1 MKWLKDHLII
11 SLIIGLVVVVSVI
24 VVIALVVNNKPKIK
38 EENFAI
44 KTVGYYVYKGSDA
57 WYQITFK
64 DDETFLYEP
73 WYCPKS
79 ACGGGGNESG
89 TYKIDGKEISINI
102 PAHYTDG
109 DPMIDD
115 IELIPE
121 KNYQITIIND
131 KQITLNDEEYIWQKD
146 NMFDEYE
153 E

>member
-1 MKWLKDHLII
+1 MKWLKDHLVI
-11 SLIIGLVVVVSVI
+11 SLIIGLVVVVSAIIVI
-24 VVIALVVNNKPKIK
+24 VVVNNKPEIK

-44 KTVGYYVYKGSDA
+44 KTDGYYVYKGSDA

-64 DDETFLYEP
+64 DDATFLYEP

-79 ACGGGGNESG
+79 ACGGGGDESG
-89 TYKIDGKEISINI
+89 TYKIDGKIININI

-109 DPMIDD
+109 DPVIDD

-121 KNYQITIIND
+121 KNYQITIISD

>member
-1 MKWLKDHLII
+1 MKWIKEHLLISFII
-11 SLIIGLVVVVSVI
+11 SFVVVASAIIVI
-24 VVIALVVNNKPKIK
+24 VVVVNNKPEIK
-38 EENFAI
+38 EEKFAI
-44 KTVGYYVYKGSDA
+44 KTEGYYVYKGTDA

-64 DDETFLYEP
+64 DDAKFLFEP

-89 TYKIDGKEISINI
+89 TYKIEGKKISINI

-109 DPMIDD
+109 DPEIDN

-131 KQITLNDEEYIWQKD
+131 KQLVLNEEKYNWQKD